1 MKKRIFILT
10 LLALAGAWFHRAAA
24 QSGNCDVTLSVSGI
38 LSCNGPAVTITATAL
53 PANSNYLYFWAGPGP
68 NIGNSSQ
75 ITVSQPGT
83 YAVFVSDSTSF
94 CSDTITV
101 LSDGSI
107 PDAFI
112 TSSAVVCNEVTFT
125 AQTNDPQNTF
135 LWSNGITNP
144 AIQVDQTAT
153 YCVTVTSPAG
163 CTATDCRSFFVGNL
177 LEIEIQH
184 FGSNNLCTDSLG
196 LFVSISGGVQ
206 PYAYAWSNGS
216 TWSWL
221 QPSGAGWYA
230 VTVTDANGCSAT
242 DSYYFDYDLDDCG
255 TIQGKVFAD
264 FNNNCLF
271 NSGDQGLQQ
280 FTVRIEDAAGAT
292 YYAYTD
298 QSGNY
303 SVSFPSGTYTVGVV
317 LNNSAWTPCQ
327 PTYSVN
333 VPFGATVT
341 RDLALQADVLCPA
354 LQVDVAANFLRRCI
368 GDNYYHVSYC
378 NQGTATAE
386 DAYLELTL
394 DPFLNFLSASIPATA
409 LGNNR
414 FRFDLGDVAVTACG
428 SFWIRVQVDCAAE
441 LGQTHCVEAVIF
453 PHDPCPPADPQWSGA
468 SVRLRAEC
476 LGSELVFRAQNVGT
490 APMTANLNYVIIEDA
505 VMLMSNPG
513 DPLGQGEDRLL
524 FTAPANGATWR
535 IEANQEPFHPGAS
548 QPSLS
553 VEGCAT
559 GQNFSL
565 GFVNQFES
573 DDADLWK
580 DIDCRENVGSYD
592 PNDKQ
597 GFPRGYGA
605 QHYIKPGVDIE
616 YLIRFQNTGTDTA
629 FQVVIR
635 DTLSPW
641 LDPGSVAPGASSHP
655 YRFDYYGD
663 GYLKFVFDPIAL
675 PDSNVNQA
683 GSQGFVSF
691 RVKQRAD
698 VPLETDIFNQ
708 AAIYFDANPPVITNK
723 TQHRVGES
731 FVTVSAWSPGLPG
744 LQLSIQPNPA
754 VTYALLQ
761 LQGLPAD
768 AEWQV
773 ELLDGLGRPVLR
785 EQAVGSS
792 WRLERGAL
800 PSGLY
805 LLRVLRDG
813 KLLGTGKVVLR

>member
-1 MKKRIFILT
+1 MKVRILILT
-10 LLALAGAWFHRAAA
+10 LLTLGGGWFQRAAA
-24 QSGNCDVTLSVSGI
+24 QSQCDVTLSVSGT

-53 PANSNYLYFWAGPGP
+53 PANPNYLYFWQGP
-68 NIGNSSQ
+68 NPLVGNSSQ

-83 YAVFVSDSTSF
+83 YFVFVGDSLSF
-94 CSDTITV
+94 CQDTITV
-101 LSDGSI
+101 VSDGSI
-107 PDAFI
+107 PEVI
-112 TSSAVVCNEVTFT
+112 IESSPVVCNEVIFT

-144 AIQVDQTAT
+144 SINVDQTAN
-153 YCVTVTSPAG
+153 YCVTVTSPEG
-163 CTATDCRSFFVGNL
+163 CTATECRSFAAGNPL
-177 LEIEIQH
+177 SIEIEH

-196 LFVSISGGVQ
+196 LFVSIAGGVQ

-255 TIQGKVFAD
+255 TIEGKVYAD
-264 FNNNCLF
+264 FNSNCLF

-280 FTVRIEDAAGAT
+280 FTVRIENPAGTAFF
-292 YYAYTD
+292 AYTD
-298 QSGNY
+298 PNGAY
-303 SVSFPSGTYTVGVV
+303 SVSLPSGAYTVGVV

-327 PTYSVN
+327 PTYSVS
-333 VPFGATVT
+333 VPFGATIT
-341 RDLALQADVLCPA
+341 QDLPLQADVLCPA
-354 LQVDVAANFLRRCI
+354 LQVDVATNFLRRCI
-368 GDNYYHVSYC
+368 GDNYYQVAYC

-386 DAYLELTL
+386 DAFVEITL
-394 DPFLNFLSASIPATA
+394 DPFLNFLSAELPAID
-409 LGNNR
+409 LGNNV
-414 FRFDLGDVAVTACG
+414 FRFNLGDVAVSACG
-428 SFWIRVQVDCAAE
+428 SFWIRAQVDCAAV
-441 LGQTHCVEAVIF
+441 LGQTHCVEAEIF
-453 PHDPCPPADPQWSGA
+453 PHDPCPQADPQWSGA

-476 LGSELVFRAQNVGT
+476 LGSELLFHAQNVGT

-505 VMLMSNPG
+505 VMLMTNPG
-513 DPLGQGEDRLL
+513 DPLGQGEDRVL

-535 IEANQEPFHPGAS
+535 IEASQEPFHPGQS
-548 QPSLS
+548 MPSLS
-553 VEGCAT
+553 VEGCAN
-559 GQNFSL
+559 GQNVSL

-641 LDPGSVAPGASSHP
+641 LDPGSVVPGASSHP

-691 RVKQRAD
+691 KVKQKPG

-708 AAIYFDANPPVITNK
+708 AAIYFDANPPVITNE

-731 FVTVSAWSPGLPG
+731 FVTVSAWSPAAPG
-744 LQLSIQPNPA
+744 LQLAIQPNPA
-754 VTYALLQ
+754 VDYALLQ
-761 LQGLPAD
+761 LKGLPAD

-773 ELLDGLGRPVLR
+773 ELLDGLGRPVRR
-785 EQAVGSS
+785 EQATGSS

-800 PSGLY
+800 PAGLY
-805 LLRVLRDG
+805 LLRVSRDG
-813 KLLGTGKVVLR
+813 KLLGTGKVTLQ

>member
-1 MKKRIFILT
+1 MKERN
-10 LLALAGAWFHRAAA
+10 LLLLLLMLAGAWFRQAAA
-24 QSGNCDVTLSVSGI
+24 QSQCDVTLSVSGI

-53 PANSNYLYFWAGPGP
+53 PANPNYQYFWQGP
-68 NIGNSSQ
+68 NPLVGNSSQ
-75 ITVSQPGT
+75 ITVSQPGS
-83 YAVFVSDSTSF
+83 YLVFVGDSLSF
-94 CSDTITV
+94 CQDTIMV
-101 LSDGSI
+101 VSDGSVPEVI
-107 PDAFI
+107 IEASP
-112 TSSAVVCNEVTFT
+112 VVCNEVVFT
-125 AQTNDPQNTF
+125 AQTNNPQNTY

-144 AIQVDQTAT
+144 SINVDQTAS
-153 YCVTVTSPAG
+153 YCVTVTSPEG
-163 CTATDCRSFFVGNL
+163 CTAAECRNFFAGNPL
-177 LEIEIQH
+177 SIQIEH
-184 FGSNNLCTDSLG
+184 FGNNNLCTDSLG
-196 LFVSISGGVQ
+196 LFVSIAGGVQ
-206 PYAYAWSNGS
+206 PYAYAWSDGS

-242 DSYYFDYDLDDCG
+242 DSYFFDYDLDDCG
-255 TIQGKVFAD
+255 TIEGKVYAD
-264 FNNNCLF
+264 FDNNCLF

-280 FTVRIEDAAGAT
+280 FTVRIENPAGTAF
-292 YYAYTD
+292 YAYTD
-298 QSGNY
+298 PNGAY
-303 SVSFPSGTYTVGVV
+303 SVSLPSGAYTVGVV

-327 PTYSVN
+327 PTYPVT
-333 VPFGATVT
+333 VPFGGAVT
-341 RDLALQADVLCPA
+341 RDLPLQADVLCPA
-354 LQVDVAANFLRRCI
+354 LQVDVATNFLRRCI
-368 GDNYYHVSYC
+368 GDNYYQVAYC

-386 DAYLELTL
+386 AAFVEITL
-394 DPFLNFLSASIPATA
+394 DPFLNFLSAELPATI
-409 LGNNR
+409 LGNNV
-414 FRFDLGDVAVTACG
+414 FRFDLGDVAVSACG
-428 SFWIRVQVDCAAE
+428 SFWIRAQVDCAAV
-441 LGQTHCVEAVIF
+441 LGQTHCVEAEIF
-453 PHDPCPPADPQWSGA
+453 PHDPCPQADPQWSGA

-490 APMTANLNYVIIEDA
+490 APMSANLNYVIIEDA
-505 VMLMSNPG
+505 VMLMTNPG
-513 DPLGQGEDRLL
+513 APLGQGEDRLL

-535 IEANQEPFHPGAS
+535 IESNQEPFHPGQS
-548 QPSLS
+548 MPSLS

-691 RVKQRAD
+691 RVKQRAG

-708 AAIYFDANPPVITNK
+708 AAIYFDANPPVITNE

-731 FVTVSAWSPGLPG
+731 FVTVSAWSPAAPG
-744 LQLSIQPNPA
+744 LELSIQPNPA

-768 AEWQV
+768 VEWQV
-773 ELLDGLGRPVLR
+773 ELLDGLGRPVRR
-785 EQAVGSS
+785 EQATGSS

-800 PSGLY
+800 PAGLY
-805 LLRVLRDG
+805 LLRVSHNG
-813 KLLGTGKVVLR
+813 KLLGTGKITLK